1 MQPIAYQR
9 KSMSEQQQMVGDPVS
24 TPIQTET
31 KKVEETKTEEKKPLY
46 QGMAGAIE
54 SQEELT
60 AYTKNLEEMLV
71 LEKARAMEKK
81 PDPQPFNQSVSSPIP
96 EMDEEQ
102 RITKEINDVW
112 YSDPAKALELIDR
125 RNELKLNKSKA
136 QEEYIKNFWDEFY
149 GKNPDLKDNANTVQL
164 VLTAKK
170 AIVDRMQTKEE
181 VEKFLSVE
189 SRKIIEPIKNKYV
202 AKETPLE
209 SRAAVSFGASGEPVR
224 TPPTPDVSQPKTL
237 ADQVLQLSR
246 ARRKK

>member
-1 MQPIAYQR
+1 
-9 KSMSEQQQMVGDPVS
+9 MSEQQQQMVGDPVS
-24 TPIQTET
+24 TPIQSEVKNTE
-31 KKVEETKTEEKKPLY
+31 EIKTEEKKPLY

-71 LEKARAMEKK
+71 LEKAKSMDKK
-81 PDPQPFNQSVSSPIP
+81 VEPQPFAQTVASPIP
-96 EMDEEQ
+96 QMDEEEK
-102 RITKEINDVW
+102 ITKEINDVW

-125 RNELKLNKSKA
+125 RNELKLNKNRAK
-136 QEEYIKNFWDEFY
+136 EEYIKNFWDEFY
-149 GKNPDLKDNANTVQL
+149 TKNPDLKDSANTVQL

-170 AIVDRMQTKEE
+170 AIVDTMQTKEE
-181 VEKFLSVE
+181 VEKFLSTE

-209 SRAAVSFGASGEPVR
+209 SRTAVSFGASGEPVR
-224 TPPTPDVSQPKTL
+224 TPPMPDVSQPKTL